1 MDRKRK
7 KGRKRRTRRKVRE
20 WEEKIEN
27 LYGLWVILKNI
38 IVFIL

>member
-1 MDRKRK
+1 MARKRK